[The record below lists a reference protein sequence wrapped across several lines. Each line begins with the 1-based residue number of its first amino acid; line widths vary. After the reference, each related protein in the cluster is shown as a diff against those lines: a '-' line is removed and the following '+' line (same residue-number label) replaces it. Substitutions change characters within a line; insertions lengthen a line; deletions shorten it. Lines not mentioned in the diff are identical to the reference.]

1 VGGPRNLLLL
11 VTLVIAAASSGYL
24 WRAALESPH
33 VRTIVRVAPPVATKS
48 TVTVTPKQAAH
59 LQATSRKPRRRH
71 SSLGAQPEAVAS
83 APLAPSVPAAAVVVV
98 TSPSRPA
105 PKPKPK
111 TGSPSPAPAPAPAPK
126 PKPPEPP
133 RAPEPKP
140 KPAAPPPATTTT
152 TTSAPPSEQRP
163 PHEEKKPVSDR
174 EEQKPGWGKGDE
186 NHDHGGPPGRGG

>member
-33 VRTIVRVAPPVATKS
+33 VRTVVRVAPPAATKS

-59 LQATSRKPRRRH
+59 LQATTRKPRRRH
-71 SSLGAQPEAVAS
+71 RSLGAQLEAVAS
-83 APLAPSVPAAAVVVV
+83 APLASPAAAVV
-98 TSPSRPA
+98 TSPPRPA

-111 TGSPSPAPAPAPAPK
+111 TGRPSPPPSPAPK
-126 PKPPEPP
+126 PKPPPTTTTPEPP

-140 KPAAPPPATTTT
+140 KPAAAPPPTTTT
-152 TTSAPPSEQRP
+152 TPSPPTEQRP
-163 PHEEKKPVSDR
+163 PHEEKRPVSDGQG
-174 EEQKPGWGKGDE
+174 QKPGWGKGDE
-186 NHDHGGPPGRGG
+186 NHDHGGPPGRRG